1 MKKASSSR
9 AATILRLEV
18 VGELRDEDRV
28 RELLEQDG
36 REIEVA
42 VEADVVALEIF
53 EHAQQRQIG
62 LGGGFVEPLHAMRPG
77 AVVDD
82 VGQMRVQGE
91 GEEAC
96 RLILRAGR

>member
-9 AATILRLEV
+9 AATILRREV
-18 VGELRDEDRV
+18 VGELGDEDGV

-42 VEADVVALEIF
+42 VEADAVALEIV
-53 EHAQQRQIG
+53 EHAEEGEIG
-62 LGGGFVEPLHAMRPG
+62 LGGGFVQPLHAVRPG

-82 VGQMRVQGE
+82 VRQMRVQGE
-91 GEEAC
+91 GQKT
-96 RLILRAGR
+96 L